1 MLHHT
6 LPLGVTVALH
16 QACLVAENG
25 SISGGATS
33 RPTTDRLI
41 GSRGFEKEGTK
52 AWKGLFIHLCQM
64 WRDKLFEHFL
74 LWTFSQAEA
83 GGRLTRA
90 PFLWWMNG
98 CAEDPFL
105 PQEHPSQFLS
115 ASNFYNSRGVTVG
128 WFDSKIVIFLL
139 QNCLGQN
146 QLLAESLPQNGT
158 GSPGG
163 RMYPPHP
170 SLARPACLSRGCPLL
185 EKLPCRGSLQLLPHQ
200 ACATRLRVHWG
211 CVWLSL
217 LLL

>member
-1 MLHHT
+1 M
-6 LPLGVTVALH
+6 G
-16 QACLVAENG
+16 E
-25 SISGGATS
+25 
-33 RPTTDRLI
+33 
-41 GSRGFEKEGTK
+41 
-52 AWKGLFIHLCQM
+52 WIHS
-64 WRDKLFEHFL
+64 
-74 LWTFSQAEA
+74 SQ
-83 GGRLTRA
+83 
-90 PFLWWMNG
+90 WMNG
-98 CAEDPFL
+98 CVEDPFL

-211 CVWLSL
+211 GRGGGFLSSSSRNSRL
-217 LLL
+217 TSSYHD